1 MVQSLTDRLM
11 TLAVRTFVAVIY
23 LFLVTPIL
31 LIVVMSFNGG
41 DFLSFPITG
50 VSLKWYASFARN
62 ESFMNALATSLAIA
76 SISTIASLAIGV
88 PAALYVV
95 RHAGRWRESL
105 DLMLTAPLML
115 PEILTA
121 IALLFFFY
129 ATGLGTKTMIGLQIG
144 HIVVTLPFVF
154 LNVSASLYNFDRS
167 LEQAARGLGATP
179 WVAFRR
185 ITLPLIKP
193 GVIAGGLFAFIISFD
208 LFNMSLL
215 LKAIGTNTL
224 PLALYDYLRW
234 DFDPTAAA
242 VASVSILATFVIVL
256 VLDRTIGLRS
266 LRF

>member
-1 MVQSLTDRLM
+1 MVESTGGRI
-11 TLAVRTFVAVIY
+11 ATFIGGAFIVAVY
-23 LFLVTPIL
+23 AFLIAPIL
-31 LIVVMSFNGG
+31 LIVVMSLNSG
-41 DFLSFPITG
+41 DFLQFPIKG
-50 VSLKWYASFARN
+50 VSFKWYASFFNN
-62 ESFMNALATSLAIA
+62 ESFRSAFVTSLIVAT
-76 SISTIASLAIGV
+76 ISTIASLTIGV

-95 RHAGRWRESL
+95 RHAGRWREPL
-105 DLMLTAPLML
+105 GLVLTAPLML

-121 IALLFFFY
+121 IALLFFLY
-129 ATGLGTKTMIGLQIG
+129 ATGLGTKTLIGLQIG
-144 HIVVTLPFVF
+144 HILVTLPFVF
-154 LNVSASLYNFDRS
+154 LNASASLYNFDRS
-167 LEQAARGLGATP
+167 IEQAARGLGATP
-179 WVAFRR
+179 WIVFRR

-242 VASVSILATFVIVL
+242 AASVSIVATIVIVV
-256 VLDRTIGLRS
+256 VLDRTVGLRT